1 MATFQ
6 NQATLTYG
14 GNVTTSNVVTGELQQ
29 AVSVAKYAVSDTYTQ
44 GEVLTYVISLVNSG
58 TTPLTELTVTDNLG
72 AYVLNGNDLVPL
84 DYVADSLAYYVGGV
98 LQPTPVIA
106 ATDPL
111 VVTGITVPAGGNAF
125 LVYQARVNE
134 FASPAQGGSVTNTV
148 TVTGT
153 ALPAP
158 ITASETV
165 TSDSE
170 AFLTIGKSLNPATA
184 TETVTA
190 AAAPVL
196 TISKSINPTQ
206 VVDNDRV
213 TYTFVI
219 QNFGNT
225 PVLATDD
232 AVVTDNFDPILSDLA
247 VTFNGAVWAEGVQYT
262 YDDTTGVFATIPA
275 NITVPA
281 ATYTQNPATGAW
293 SVVPGVSTLVVVG
306 TV

>member
-98 LQPTPVIA
+98 LQPTPAIT

-170 AFLTIGKSLNPATA
+170 AFLTIGKSLNPT
-184 TETVTA
+184 TV
-190 AAAPVL
+190 
-196 TISKSINPTQ
+196 SEG
-206 VVDNDRV
+206 DRL

-247 VTFNGAVWAEGVQYT
+247 VTFNGAAWTEGVQYT

>member
-1 MATFQ
+1 MKANTVFAVTMGKLSKVDTNSAAIAANAEEIAEVREIAEGAT
-6 NQATLTYG
+6 A
-14 GNVTTSNVVTGELQQ
+14 
-29 AVSVAKYAVSDTYTQ
+29 
-44 GEVLTYVISLVNSG
+44 
-58 TTPLTELTVTDNLG
+58 G
-72 AYVLNGNDLVPL
+72 APIPK
-84 DYVADSLAYYVGGV
+84 SLASEMVEGGVYLYTGSETGYNAGHVYYYVGGV
-98 LQPTPVIA
+98 LQATPVITSTA
-106 ATDPL
+106 PL

-170 AFLTIGKSLNPATA
+170 AFLTIGKSLNPT
-184 TETVTA
+184 TV
-190 AAAPVL
+190 
-196 TISKSINPTQ
+196 SEG
-206 VVDNDRV
+206 DRL

-225 PVLATDD
+225 AVVTTDD

>member
-148 TVTGT
+148 TVTGA

-170 AFLTIGKSLNPATA
+170 AFLTIGKSLNPT
-184 TETVTA
+184 TV
-190 AAAPVL
+190 
-196 TISKSINPTQ
+196 SEG
-206 VVDNDRV
+206 DRL

-219 QNFGNT
+219 QNFGNA
-225 PVLATDD
+225 PVVATDD
-232 AVVTDNFDPILSDLA
+232 AVVTDNFDPILSDLT
-247 VTFNGAVWAEGVQYT
+247 VTFNGAAWTEGVQYT

>member
-98 LQPTPVIA
+98 LQPTPAIA

-111 VVTGITVPAGGNAF
+111 AVTGITVPAGGNAF

-170 AFLTIGKSLNPATA
+170 AFLTIGKSLNPT
-184 TETVTA
+184 TV
-190 AAAPVL
+190 
-196 TISKSINPTQ
+196 SEG
-206 VVDNDRV
+206 DRL

-225 PVLATDD
+225 PVVATDD

-247 VTFNGAVWAEGVQYT
+247 VTFNGAAWAEGVQYT

>member
-84 DYVADSLAYYVGGV
+84 DYVTDSLAYYVGGV

-170 AFLTIGKSLNPATA
+170 AFLTIGKSLNPT
-184 TETVTA
+184 TV
-190 AAAPVL
+190 
-196 TISKSINPTQ
+196 SEG
-206 VVDNDRV
+206 DRL

-225 PVLATDD
+225 AVVTTDD

-262 YDDTTGVFATIPA
+262 YDDTTGTFATIPA

>member
-98 LQPTPVIA
+98 LQPTPAIA

-111 VVTGITVPAGGNAF
+111 AVTGITVPAGGNAF

-170 AFLTIGKSLNPATA
+170 AFLTIGKSLNPT
-184 TETVTA
+184 TV
-190 AAAPVL
+190 
-196 TISKSINPTQ
+196 SEG
-206 VVDNDRV
+206 DRL

-225 PVLATDD
+225 PVVATDD
-232 AVVTDNFDPILSDLA
+232 AVVIDNFDPILSDLA
-247 VTFNGAVWAEGVQYT
+247 VTFNGAVWTEGVQYT

>member
-170 AFLTIGKSLNPATA
+170 AFLTIGKSLNPT
-184 TETVTA
+184 TV
-190 AAAPVL
+190 
-196 TISKSINPTQ
+196 SEG
-206 VVDNDRV
+206 DRL

-219 QNFGNT
+219 QNFGNA
-225 PVLATDD
+225 PVVATDD

-247 VTFNGAVWAEGVQYT
+247 VTFNGAAWAEGVQYT

>member
-148 TVTGT
+148 TVTGP

-170 AFLTIGKSLNPATA
+170 AFLTIGKSLNPT
-184 TETVTA
+184 TV
-190 AAAPVL
+190 
-196 TISKSINPTQ
+196 SEG
-206 VVDNDRV
+206 DRL

-225 PVLATDD
+225 AVVTTDD

>member
-170 AFLTIGKSLNPATA
+170 AFLTIGKSLNPT
-184 TETVTA
+184 TV
-190 AAAPVL
+190 
-196 TISKSINPTQ
+196 SEG
-206 VVDNDRV
+206 DRL

-225 PVLATDD
+225 PVVATDD

-247 VTFNGAVWAEGVQYT
+247 VTFNGAVWTEGVQYT